1 MEIAVTTMVTTKV
14 TRASAALNKENMA
27 PAMKRVDTCLI
38 SPETLIKG
46 MAFLILDAN
55 LPSLEVM
62 EEVMM
67 ENCHME
73 VLMEGKVTRL
83 TQTGDG
89 HFYEDTQCLPW
100 IDPDQEPWLD

>member
-27 PAMKRVDTCLI
+27 PAVKRVDTPLI
-38 SPETLIKG
+38 SPETRVKG
-46 MAFLILDAN
+46 MALLILEAN

-67 ENCHME
+67 ENHHME
-73 VLMEGKVTRL
+73 VLMEGKVTHL
-83 TQTGDG
+83 TQTGNS
-89 HFYEDTQCLPW
+89 HFYEDQINWTTATTQAMKN
-100 IDPDQEPWLD
+100 